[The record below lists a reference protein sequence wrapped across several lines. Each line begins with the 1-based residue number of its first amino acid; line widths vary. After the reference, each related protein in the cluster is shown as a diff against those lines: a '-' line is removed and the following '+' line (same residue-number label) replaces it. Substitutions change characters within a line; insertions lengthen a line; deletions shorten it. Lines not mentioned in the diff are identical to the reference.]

1 MASDEGLVGTVG
13 TRLKVASTSSAVKS
27 VPSWNF
33 TPLRSLNSQVV
44 SSIARQLS
52 ARPGFRCCCS
62 SCFTSGSKK
71 CFDMPLFGERL
82 WKCGSSEVTGVDSAM
97 ESSCAAPGSDRKAA
111 SAASRV
117 FLMRILPSGSG
128 KDSSDDETFERL
140 RCEQRL
146 RRQAPRREALLVL
159 VAQQRLQHLLV
170 R

>member
-1 MASDEGLVGTVG
+1 MASDEGLLGTVG

-44 SSIARQLS
+44 SSTARQLS
-52 ARPGFRCCCS
+52 ASPGFRCCCS

-97 ESSCAAPGSDRKAA
+97 ESSCAAAGSDRRAA

-117 FLMRILPSGSG
+117 FLMRILPNGSG
-128 KDSSDDETFERL
+128 MDSSDDEAF
-140 RCEQRL
+140 QRL
-146 RRQAPRREALLVL
+146 RREQRLGRQPTRRKALLVV
-159 VAQQRLQHLLV
+159 VAQEGL
-170 R
+170 